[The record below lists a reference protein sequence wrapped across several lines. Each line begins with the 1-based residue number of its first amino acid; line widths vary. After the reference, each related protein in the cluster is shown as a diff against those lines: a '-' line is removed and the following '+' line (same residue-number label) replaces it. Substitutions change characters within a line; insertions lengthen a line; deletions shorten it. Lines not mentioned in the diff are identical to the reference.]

1 MGKISV
7 LRPRSADIHP
17 ILMLLTSHRMDC
29 CMLCL
34 RCVEMC
40 PQKDALKL
48 KFAGKDI
55 FKSRNWLQTTKSGNS
70 AAPND

>member
-34 RCVEMC
+34 RCVERFT
-40 PQKDALKL
+40 DLGR
-48 KFAGKDI
+48 FNRI
-55 FKSRNWLQTTKSGNS
+55 
-70 AAPND
+70 